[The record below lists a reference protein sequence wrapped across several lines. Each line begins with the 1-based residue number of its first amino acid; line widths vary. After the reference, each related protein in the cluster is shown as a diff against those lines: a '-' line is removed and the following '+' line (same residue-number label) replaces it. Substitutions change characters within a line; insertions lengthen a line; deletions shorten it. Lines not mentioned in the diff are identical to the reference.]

1 MLNRRPRLVVGAL
14 VAALT
19 MVAFAPVVGYDF
31 VNFDDPLYVTANP
44 TVQRGL
50 TVANVRWAF
59 TATAAGN
66 WHPLTWLSHMA
77 DWQLFNAAAAGHHVT
92 SLLLHVTN
100 AVLLF
105 LVLESATGALW
116 PSAVVAALFG
126 VHPLHVE
133 SVAWVAERKDVL
145 STSFLLLGL
154 RAYVAYVQR
163 GGIMRYTAV
172 AVSLALGLM
181 AKPMLVTFPLLLLLF
196 DYWPLARRARGLFAL
211 VIEKL
216 PLLALALADAAI
228 TVVAQ
233 RGVGAVRS
241 TGAFPL
247 PARFANAALAYVA
260 YLRKTLWPTDLAYF
274 YPYPSAFNGW
284 WVAAAVAAL
293 AGISIFA
300 FTLARRAPYLVVGW
314 LWYLGTL
321 VPTIGL
327 IQVGHQSMAD
337 RYTYVPLI
345 GVFLAGVFAVRAVA
359 ERLHLSPR
367 LLAAAVL
374 VTLGACVLVTRAQAA
389 HWRTSI
395 ALFTHALAV
404 TADNYMAHE
413 GLGEALVTE
422 GRRDEAID
430 HFREAVR
437 LAPTFVEAH
446 LALADALLEQHD
458 RATAM
463 AHYTEALRLK
473 PDDAT
478 LHTKLGNALWHAG
491 NAGDARVHFEEAVR
505 LAPDDAETLSNL
517 GAVLQTLGKRDEAL
531 ARFEAAVRLDP
542 SNATAR
548 GNLGFALAES
558 GRLDEAARELEEAIR
573 LQPAFA
579 NAHFN
584 LGNVLFTRGRLA
596 DAAGQYEQTLAANPQ
611 YAEAHNNLGVALERL
626 GRPAEAR
633 PHFAEA
639 LRLRPDY
646 GAAAEN
652 LARLDRGG

>member
-1 MLNRRPRLVVGAL
+1 MPHRSRLAVAALVGAL
-14 VAALT
+14 TL
-19 MVAFAPVVGYDF
+19 VAFAPVVGYDF

-50 TVANVRWAF
+50 TVANVGWALA
-59 TATAAGN
+59 ATAAGN
-66 WHPLTWLSHMA
+66 WHPLTWLSHMI
-77 DWQLFNAAAAGHHVT
+77 DWQLFNHAAAGHHAM

-105 LVLESATGALW
+105 LVLESATAALW
-116 PSAVVAALFG
+116 PSAAVAALFG

-133 SVAWVAERKDVL
+133 SVAWIAERKDVL
-145 STSFLLLGL
+145 STFFLLLGL
-154 RAYVAYVQR
+154 LVYVPYVRR
-163 GGIMRYTAV
+163 GGVVRYTAV
-172 AVSLALGLM
+172 ALSLALGLM
-181 AKPMLVTFPLLLLLF
+181 AKPMLVTFPFLLLLF
-196 DYWPLARRARGLFAL
+196 DYWPLARRDRGFSAL
-211 VIEKL
+211 VVEKL
-216 PLLALALADAAI
+216 PLFALALADAAI

-241 TGAFPL
+241 TGGFPL

-260 YLRKTLWPTDLAYF
+260 YLRKTLWPSDLACF
-274 YPYPSAFNGW
+274 YPYPSGFDPW
-284 WVAAAVAAL
+284 WVAAAVVVL
-293 AGISIFA
+293 AGISMLSFV
-300 FTLARRAPYLVVGW
+300 LARRAPYLVVGW

-321 VPTIGL
+321 VPTLGL

-345 GVFLAGVFAVRAVA
+345 GVFLAGIFAVRAVA
-359 ERLHLSPR
+359 DRLHLSPR
-367 LLAAAVL
+367 LLAATVI
-374 VTLGACVLVTRAQAA
+374 VTLGACVLVTRVQAA

-404 TADNYMAHE
+404 TTDNYMAHE

-437 LAPTFVEAH
+437 IAPTFVEAH
-446 LALADALLEQHD
+446 VALADTLLEEHD
-458 RATAM
+458 QATAI
-463 AHYTEALRLK
+463 AHYGEALRLK

-478 LHTKLGNALWHAG
+478 THAKLGNALWHA
-491 NAGDARVHFEEAVR
+491 AELDDARVQFEEAVR
-505 LAPDDAETLSNL
+505 LAPDNAENLSNL

-542 SNATAR
+542 SNAMAR
-548 GNLGFALAES
+548 GNLGFALAAS
-558 GRLDEAARELEEAIR
+558 GHKEEAARELEEAIR
-573 LQPAFA
+573 LEPTFA

-584 LGNVLFTRGRLA
+584 LGNVLFGSDRVA
-596 DAAGQYEQTLAANPQ
+596 DAAAQYEQALAANPQ